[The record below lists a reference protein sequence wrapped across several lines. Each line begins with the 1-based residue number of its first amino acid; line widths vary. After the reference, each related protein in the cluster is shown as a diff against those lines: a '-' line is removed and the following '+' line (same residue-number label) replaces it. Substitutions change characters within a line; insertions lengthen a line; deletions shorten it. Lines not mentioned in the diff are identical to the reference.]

1 VTLATGTR
9 LGPYEIVSLLG
20 AGGMGEVYRARDP
33 RLGRDVA
40 VKVLPE
46 DFLEGEENRAR
57 FEREAKL
64 LAGLN
69 HPNIAAVFSFEEIPG
84 SSSSSSSSSSST
96 TRHVLV
102 MELIE
107 GETLAARL
115 AKGPMALDQL
125 LPIGM
130 QIADAL
136 DKAHR
141 QGIVHRDLKPGN
153 VMLTKGGAKLLDF
166 GLAKVLA
173 PAAHTSGA
181 TSLPTMA
188 PPQNLTQQ
196 GTILGTFQYMAPEQL
211 EGGEADARS
220 DIFSF
225 GAVLY
230 EMATGKKAFDG
241 KSQASLIGSILKDS
255 PPPVSSL
262 APMTP
267 PALDRLI
274 ATCLSKDPENRLQ
287 TAHDVKLQLQW
298 VGEGGSQ
305 AGLPAPVAARRK
317 NRERLAWTLAAAAA
331 AAAFVFAIG
340 FVRRAPRVSPPI
352 FAAIPLPEKTFVES
366 IALSPDGRTLAF
378 TAGSAGA
385 QPGLW
390 VRTLGSP
397 AARPVAG
404 AEEAS
409 FPFWSPDSRF
419 IGYFAQGSLKKIDPS
434 GGPALTVCDAARGV
448 GGTWNRDGTI
458 VFAPTPTSAL
468 FRVPASG
475 GKPEPVTRLDASLH
489 VTAHRYPAFL
499 PDGRHFLY
507 MAANLSGNT
516 GDPSNSIRVGSLDGK
531 TDKAVVAG
539 IASNP
544 SFVAGHVLYA
554 SEGALLAVKMD
565 PARLEVEGDPIPV
578 AQRLNVSNWYGYVQF
593 TASDDL
599 LLSTPAFAIP
609 SQLAWFDRNGRPA
622 GTVGEPG
629 LWVAPRLSP
638 DGRKIAVGVLDLGRN
653 TSDIWLYDVGG
664 GAGTKFVF
672 GSRNN
677 FAPVWA
683 PAGDRLLFGSD
694 RKSKGSRQDLWT
706 KSLDGSAEEML
717 LESPDNRIPEDW
729 SPDGRSLSINDVP
742 AQGKRNNQLWI
753 IETAGEK
760 KARPFAT
767 EANFQGDSRFS
778 PDGKWL
784 AYDSDESGRFEVYV
798 RPFPG
803 PGGRWQIST
812 AGGGQP
818 RWRRDG
824 KELTFLTPENKL
836 MAVPINTTSGFHAG
850 PPALL
855 FAIHP
860 SLNGAA
866 YDATGDHQ
874 RFLVNTVP
882 DEQGSPPLSLLV
894 HWTRLLEKHEES
906 RR

>member
-1 VTLATGTR
+1 MTLAAGSR
-9 LGPYEIVSLLG
+9 LGPYEILSPLG
-20 AGGMGEVYRARDP
+20 AGGMGEVYRATDS
-33 RLGRDVA
+33 RLGRSVA
-40 VKVLPE
+40 IKVLPE
-46 DFLEGEENRAR
+46 DFLESEESKLR
-57 FEREAKL
+57 FEREART
-64 LAGLN
+64 LASLN
-69 HPNIAAVFSFEEIPG
+69 HPNIAHLYSFEEVPG
-84 SSSSSSSSSSST
+84 SSASSP
-96 TRHVLV
+96 RHLLV
-102 MELIE
+102 MELID
-107 GETLAARL
+107 GETLAERL
-115 AKGPMALDQL
+115 LRGPLESEQLLKVSVEIAAALD
-125 LPIGM
+125 
-130 QIADAL
+130 A
-136 DKAHR
+136 AHHA
-141 QGIVHRDLKPGN
+141 GIIHRDLKPGN
-153 VMLTKGGAKLLDF
+153 VMLTKSGVKLLDF
-166 GLAKVLA
+166 GLAKTAA
-173 PAAHTSGA
+173 PAVKSSSV
-181 TSLPTMA
+181 TSLPTEMPRA
-188 PPQNLTQQ
+188 ITQQ

-211 EGGEADARS
+211 EGKDADARS

-230 EMATGKKAFDG
+230 EMASGKKAFDG
-241 KSQASLIGSILKDS
+241 KSQAALISSILKDE
-255 PPPVSSL
+255 PPAVSAS

-267 PALDRLI
+267 PALDRVVK
-274 ATCLSKDPENRLQ
+274 TCLSKDPEDRFQ
-287 TAHDVKLQLQW
+287 TAHDIKLQLQW
-298 VGEGGSQ
+298 IAEGGSQ
-305 AGLPAPVAARRK
+305 VGLPAPVAHRRK
-317 NRERLAWTLAAAAA
+317 SRERLAWALAAAAA
-331 AAAFVFAIG
+331 VAALVFAIG
-340 FVRRAPRVSPPI
+340 YLRRAPRVSSPI

-366 IALSPDGRTLAF
+366 IAFSPDGRTLAF
-378 TAGSAGA
+378 TAGRAGA

-397 AARPVAG
+397 AAHMVAG

-419 IGYFAQGSLKKIDPS
+419 IGYFTQGSLKKIDPT

-458 VFAPTPTSAL
+458 VFGPTPTSPL

-489 VTAHRYPAFL
+489 VTAHRYPVFL
-499 PDGRHFLY
+499 PDGKHFLY

-516 GDPSNSIRVGSLDGK
+516 GDPANSIRVGSLDGK

-544 SFVAGHVLYA
+544 SFVAGHLLYA

-565 PARLEVEGDPIPV
+565 PARLEVKGDAVPV
-578 AQRLNVSNWYGYVQF
+578 AQRLNVTNWYGYVQF
-593 TASDDL
+593 AASDDL

-653 TSDIWLYDVGG
+653 TSDLWLFDVAG

-672 GSRNN
+672 GSGNN

-694 RKSKGSRQDLWT
+694 RKSKGARQDLWT
-706 KSLDGSAEEML
+706 KSRDGSAEEIL
-717 LESPDNRIPEDW
+717 LESPDNRTPEDW
-729 SPDGRSLSINDVP
+729 SPDGKSLSINNVP

-753 IETAGEK
+753 VETAGEK

-778 PDGKWL
+778 PDGRWL

-818 RWRRDG
+818 HWRRDG

-836 MAVPINTTSGFHAG
+836 MAVPIGTTSGFQAG

-874 RFLVNTVP
+874 KFLVNTVP

-894 HWTRLLEKHEES
+894 HWTRLLEKHEEP

>member
-1 VTLATGTR
+1 VTLAAGTR
-9 LGPYEIVSLLG
+9 LGPYEILSAIG
-20 AGGMGEVYRARDP
+20 AGGMGEVYKARDT
-33 RLGRDVA
+33 RLERDVA
-40 VKVLPE
+40 VKILRPS
-46 DFLEGEENRAR
+46 DSTSEEMKQR
-57 FEREAKL
+57 FEREAKAISQL
-64 LAGLN
+64 S
-69 HPNIAAVFSFEEIPG
+69 HPNICALYDVG
-84 SSSSSSSSSSST
+84 SHEGT
-96 TRHVLV
+96 EYLV
-102 MELIE
+102 MEYLE
-107 GETLAARL
+107 GETLASRL
-115 AKGPMALDQL
+115 VKGALPLQQSIS
-125 LPIGM
+125 IGV

-136 DKAHR
+136 DRAHR

-153 VMLTKGGAKLLDF
+153 VMLTKGGVKLLDF
-166 GLAKVLA
+166 GLAKTLA
-173 PAAHTSGA
+173 PQAQPSGLTSM
-181 TSLPTMA
+181 PTMA
-188 PPQNLTQQ
+188 SPQHLTRQ

-241 KSQASLIGSILKDS
+241 KSQASLIGSILKDN
-255 PPPVSSL
+255 PPPASSI

-274 ATCLSKDPENRLQ
+274 ATCLSKDPEDRLQ

-317 NRERLAWTLAAAAA
+317 NREKLAWTLAAAAA
-331 AAAFVFAIG
+331 LAALVLAVG

-352 FAAIPLPEKTFVES
+352 FAAIPPPEKTFVES

-378 TAGSAGA
+378 TAGKAGA

-390 VRTLGSP
+390 IRTLGSP
-397 AARPVAG
+397 AAQPVSG

-419 IGYFAQGSLKKIDPS
+419 IGYFTQGSLKKIDPS

-458 VFAPTPTSAL
+458 VFGPTPTSPL
-468 FRVPASG
+468 FRVPAAG

-516 GDPSNSIRVGSLDGK
+516 GDPANSIRVGSLDGR
-531 TDKAVVAG
+531 TDKTVVAG

-544 SFVAGHVLYA
+544 SFVAGHLLY
-554 SEGALLAVKMD
+554 SREGALFAAKMD
-565 PARLEVEGDPIPV
+565 PAGLEVQGDPIPV
-578 AQRLNVSNWYGYVQF
+578 AQRLNLTNWYGYVQF

-599 LLSTPAFAIP
+599 LLSIPAFAIP
-609 SQLAWFDRNGRPA
+609 SQLAWFGRNGRPA

-629 LWVAPRLSP
+629 LWVGPRLSP
-638 DGRKIAVGVLDLGRN
+638 DGRRIAVGVLDLGRN
-653 TSDIWLYDVGG
+653 TSDIWLYDAAG

-672 GSRNN
+672 GNGNN
-677 FAPVWA
+677 FGPVWA
-683 PAGDRLLFGSD
+683 PASDRLLFSSD
-694 RKSKGSRQDLWT
+694 RKSKGARQDLWT
-706 KSLDGSAEEML
+706 KSLDGSVEEVF
-717 LESPDNRIPEDW
+717 LESPDNRWPEDW
-729 SPDGRSLSINDVP
+729 SADGKSLSLDNVT

-753 IETAGEK
+753 AEMAGEK
-760 KARPFAT
+760 KVRPFAT
-767 EANFQGDSRFS
+767 EANFQGNSRFS
-778 PDGKWL
+778 PDGRWL
-784 AYDSDESGRFEVYV
+784 AYESDESGRSEVYV

-818 RWRRDG
+818 HWRRDG

-836 MAVPINTTSGFHAG
+836 MAVPISTTSGFHAG

-860 SLNGAA
+860 SLNGTA
-866 YDATGDHQ
+866 YDVTGDHQ

-894 HWTRLLEKHEES
+894 HWTQLLAKHEES
-906 RR
+906 HR

>member
-1 VTLATGTR
+1 MTLAAGTR
-9 LGPYEIVSLLG
+9 LGPYEILSPLG
-20 AGGMGEVYRARDP
+20 AGGMGEVYKARDT
-33 RLGRDVA
+33 RLEREVA
-40 VKVLPE
+40 VKILRPS
-46 DFLEGEENRAR
+46 GSTSEEMKQR
-57 FEREAKL
+57 FECEAKAISQL
-64 LAGLN
+64 S
-69 HPNIAAVFSFEEIPG
+69 HPNICALFDVG
-84 SSSSSSSSSSST
+84 SHEGT
-96 TRHVLV
+96 EYLV
-102 MELIE
+102 MEYLE
-107 GETLAARL
+107 GETLASRVV
-115 AKGPMALDQL
+115 KGALPLQQVIS
-125 LPIGM
+125 IGV

-136 DKAHR
+136 DRAHR

-153 VMLTKGGAKLLDF
+153 VMLTKGGVKLLDF
-166 GLAKVLA
+166 GLAKTLA
-173 PAAHTSGA
+173 PQAQPSGLTSM
-181 TSLPTMA
+181 PTMA
-188 PPQNLTQQ
+188 SPQHLTQQ

-255 PPPVSSL
+255 PPPASSIV
-262 APMTP
+262 PMTP

-274 ATCLSKDPENRLQ
+274 ATCLSKDPEDRLQ

-317 NRERLAWTLAAAAA
+317 NREKLAWTLAAAAA
-331 AAAFVFAIG
+331 VAALVFAIG
-340 FVRRAPRVSPPI
+340 FLRRAPRVSSPI
-352 FAAIPLPEKTFVES
+352 FAAIPPPEKMFVES
-366 IALSPDGRTLAF
+366 IALSPDGRALAF
-378 TAGSAGA
+378 TAGKAGA

-390 VRTLGSP
+390 IRTLGSP
-397 AARPVAG
+397 AAQPVAG
-404 AEEAS
+404 AEEAT
-409 FPFWSPDSRF
+409 FPFWSPDNRF
-419 IGYFAQGSLKKIDPS
+419 IAYFTQGSLKRIDPS
-434 GGPALTVCDAARGV
+434 GGPALTVCDAARGT

-458 VFAPTPTSAL
+458 VFGPTPTSPL

-475 GKPEPVTRLDASLH
+475 GKPEPVTQLDASLH

-507 MAANLSGNT
+507 MAANLSAST
-516 GDPSNSIRVGSLDGK
+516 GDPANSIRVGSLDRK
-531 TDKAVVAG
+531 TDKVLVAG
-539 IASNP
+539 IASNA
-544 SFVAGHVLYA
+544 SFVAGHVLYS

-565 PARLEVEGDPIPV
+565 PARLEVEGDPIPI
-578 AQRLNVSNWYGYVQF
+578 AQRLNISNWYGYVQF

-638 DGRKIAVGVLDLGRN
+638 NGRKIAVGVLDLGRN
-653 TSDIWLYDVGG
+653 TTDIWLYEAAG

-672 GSRNN
+672 GNGNN
-677 FAPVWA
+677 FSPVWD
-683 PAGDRLLFGSD
+683 PTSDRLLFGSD
-694 RKSKGSRQDLWT
+694 RKSKGSRPDLWT
-706 KSLDGSAEEML
+706 KSLDGSAEEVF
-717 LESPDNRIPEDW
+717 LESLDNRIPEDW
-729 SPDGRSLSINDVP
+729 SPDGEFLSLNAVP

-753 IETAGEK
+753 AETAGEK
-760 KARPFAT
+760 KVSPFAT

-778 PDGKWL
+778 PDGRWL

-803 PGGRWQIST
+803 LGSRWQIST

-818 RWRRDG
+818 HWRRDG

-836 MAVPINTTSGFHAG
+836 MAVSISTTSGFHAG

-860 SLNGAA
+860 SLNGTA
-866 YDATGDHQ
+866 YDATGDGQ

-894 HWTRLLEKHEES
+894 HWTRLLAKHEES
-906 RR
+906 R

>member
-1 VTLATGTR
+1 MTLTPGTR

-20 AGGMGEVYRARDP
+20 KGGMGEVYRARDL

-64 LAGLN
+64 LAGLT
-69 HPNIAAVFSFEEIPG
+69 HPNIAAVFSFEEIAG
-84 SSSSSSSSSSST
+84 SSSSSSSV

-107 GETLAARL
+107 GETLMARL

-153 VMLTKGGAKLLDF
+153 VMLTKSGAKLLDF

-225 GAVLY
+225 GVVLY

-241 KSQASLIGSILKDS
+241 KSQASLIGSILKDN
-255 PPPVSSL
+255 PPPVSSI

-274 ATCLSKDPENRLQ
+274 ATCLSKDPEDRLQ

-317 NRERLAWTLAAAAA
+317 NREKLAWTLAAVAAA
-331 AAAFVFAIG
+331 AAVVFVAG
-340 FVRRAPRVSPPI
+340 FLRRAPRIPAPI
-352 FAAIPLPEKTFVES
+352 FAAIPPPEKTFVES

-378 TAGSAGA
+378 TASIAGA

-390 VRTLGSP
+390 IRDLGSP
-397 AARPVAG
+397 AAHPVAG

-419 IGYFAQGSLKKIDPS
+419 IGYFTQGSLKKIDPS
-434 GGPALTVCDAARGV
+434 GGPALTVCEAARGV
-448 GGTWNRDGTI
+448 GGAWNRDGVI
-458 VFAPTPTSAL
+458 VFGPTPTSPL
-468 FRVPASG
+468 FRVSSSG

-489 VTAHRYPAFL
+489 VTAHRYPVFL

-516 GDPSNSIRVGSLDGK
+516 GDPANSIRVGSLDGK
-531 TDKAVVAG
+531 TDKALVAG

-544 SFVAGHVLYA
+544 AFAAGRVLYLH
-554 SEGALLAVKMD
+554 EGALFAVKID
-565 PARLEVEGDPIPV
+565 LARLEAQGEPVPI
-578 AQRLNVSNWYGYVQF
+578 AQRLNTSSWYGYGQF
-593 TASDDL
+593 TVSNDL
-599 LLSTPAFAIP
+599 LLSIPAFAIP

-629 LWVAPRLSP
+629 LWFAPRLSP
-638 DGRKIAVGVLDLGRN
+638 DGRRIAVGLIDLGRN
-653 TSDIWLYDVGG
+653 TTDIWLYDVSG

-672 GSRNN
+672 GSGNN

-683 PAGDRLLFGSD
+683 PRGDRLLFGSD
-694 RKSKGSRQDLWT
+694 RKAKGHRQDLWT
-706 KSLDGSAEEML
+706 KSFDGSAEEVL
-717 LESPDNRIPEDW
+717 LESPDARTPEDW
-729 SPDGRSLSINDVP
+729 SPDGKFLSLDNVP

-753 IETAGEK
+753 ADASGEK
-760 KARPFAT
+760 KVRPFAT

-778 PDGKWL
+778 PDGRWL

-812 AGGGQP
+812 AGGSQP
-818 RWRRDG
+818 HWRRDG
-824 KELTFLTPENKL
+824 KELTFLTPDNKL
-836 MAVPINTTSGFHAG
+836 MAVPLGTSSGFHAG

-860 SLNGAA
+860 SLNGSA

-894 HWTRLLEKHEES
+894 HWTRLLEKSEES
-906 RR
+906 SR

>member
-1 VTLATGTR
+1 MTLAAGTR
-9 LGPYEIVSLLG
+9 LGPYEILSAIG
-20 AGGMGEVYRARDP
+20 AGGMGEVYKARDT
-33 RLGRDVA
+33 RLERDVA
-40 VKVLPE
+40 VKILRPS
-46 DFLEGEENRAR
+46 DSTSEEMKQR
-57 FEREAKL
+57 FEREAKAISQL
-64 LAGLN
+64 S
-69 HPNIAAVFSFEEIPG
+69 HPNICALYDVG
-84 SSSSSSSSSSST
+84 SHEGT
-96 TRHVLV
+96 EYLV
-102 MELIE
+102 MEYLE
-107 GETLAARL
+107 GETLASRL
-115 AKGPMALDQL
+115 VKGALPLQQSIS
-125 LPIGM
+125 IGV

-136 DKAHR
+136 DRAHR

-153 VMLTKGGAKLLDF
+153 VMLTKGGVKLLDF
-166 GLAKVLA
+166 GLAKTLA
-173 PAAHTSGA
+173 PQAQPSGLTSM
-181 TSLPTMA
+181 PTMA
-188 PPQNLTQQ
+188 SPQHLTRQ

-241 KSQASLIGSILKDS
+241 KSQASLIGSILKDN
-255 PPPVSSL
+255 PPPASSI

-274 ATCLSKDPENRLQ
+274 ATCLSKDPEDRLQ

-317 NRERLAWTLAAAAA
+317 NREKLAWTLAAAAA
-331 AAAFVFAIG
+331 LAALVLAVG

-352 FAAIPLPEKTFVES
+352 FAAIPPPEKTFVES

-378 TAGSAGA
+378 TAGKAGA

-390 VRTLGSP
+390 IRTLGSP
-397 AARPVAG
+397 AGRPVAG

-419 IGYFAQGSLKKIDPS
+419 IAYFTQGSLKKIDPS

-458 VFAPTPTSAL
+458 VFGPTPTSPL
-468 FRVPASG
+468 FRVPAAG

-516 GDPSNSIRVGSLDGK
+516 GDPANSIRVGSLDGR
-531 TDKAVVAG
+531 TDKTVVAG

-544 SFVAGHVLYA
+544 SFVAGHLLY
-554 SEGALLAVKMD
+554 SREGALFAAKMD
-565 PARLEVEGDPIPV
+565 PAGLEVQGDPIPV
-578 AQRLNVSNWYGYVQF
+578 AQRLNLTNWYGYVQF

-599 LLSTPAFAIP
+599 LLSIPAFAIP
-609 SQLAWFDRNGRPA
+609 SQLAWFGRNGRPA

-629 LWVAPRLSP
+629 LWVGPRLSP
-638 DGRKIAVGVLDLGRN
+638 DGRRIAVGVLDLGRN
-653 TSDIWLYDVGG
+653 TSDIWLYDAAG

-672 GSRNN
+672 GNGNN
-677 FAPVWA
+677 FGPVWA
-683 PAGDRLLFGSD
+683 PASDRLLFSSD
-694 RKSKGSRQDLWT
+694 RKSKGARQDLWT
-706 KSLDGSAEEML
+706 KSLDGSVEEVF
-717 LESPDNRIPEDW
+717 LESPDNRWPEDW
-729 SPDGRSLSINDVP
+729 SADGKSLSLDNVT

-753 IETAGEK
+753 AEMAGEK
-760 KARPFAT
+760 KVRPFAT
-767 EANFQGDSRFS
+767 EANFQGNSRFS
-778 PDGKWL
+778 PDGRWL
-784 AYDSDESGRFEVYV
+784 AYESDESGRSEVYV

-818 RWRRDG
+818 HWRRDG

-836 MAVPINTTSGFHAG
+836 MAVPISTTSGFHAG

-860 SLNGAA
+860 SLNGTA
-866 YDATGDHQ
+866 YDVTGDHQ

-894 HWTRLLEKHEES
+894 HWTQLLAKHEES
-906 RR
+906 HR

>member
-1 VTLATGTR
+1 MTLAAGTR

-20 AGGMGEVYRARDP
+20 AGGMGEVYRATDS
-33 RLGRDVA
+33 RLGRTVA
-40 VKVLPE
+40 LKVLPE
-46 DFLEGEENRAR
+46 EFLEGEENRAR

-69 HPNIAAVFSFEEIPG
+69 HPNIAAVYSFEEI
-84 SSSSSSSSSSST
+84 SSSSSSSSSST
-96 TRHVLV
+96 SSPVTRHVLV

-107 GETLAARL
+107 GETLMARL

-188 PPQNLTQQ
+188 PPQHLTQQ

-230 EMATGKKAFDG
+230 EMATGKKAFAG
-241 KSQASLIGSILKDS
+241 KSQASLIGSILKDT
-255 PPPVSSL
+255 PPPASSI

-274 ATCLSKDPENRLQ
+274 ATCLSKDPEDRLQ

-298 VGEGGSQ
+298 IAEGGSQ
-305 AGLPAPVAARRK
+305 AGLPAPVAHRRK
-317 NRERLAWTLAAAAA
+317 SRERLAWSLAAAAA
-331 AAAFVFAIG
+331 VAALVFAIG
-340 FVRRAPRVSPPI
+340 FLRRAPRVSPPI

-366 IALSPDGRTLAF
+366 IALSPDGKTLAF
-378 TAGSAGA
+378 TAGKAGA

-390 VRTLGSP
+390 IRRFDAP
-397 AARPVAG
+397 AAQAVSG

-419 IGYFAQGSLKKIDPS
+419 VGYFTQGSLKKIDPS
-434 GGPALTVCDAARGV
+434 GGPALTICDAARGV
-448 GGTWNRDGTI
+448 GGTWNRDGII
-458 VFAPTPTSAL
+458 VFGPTPTSPL

-489 VTAHRYPAFL
+489 VTAHRYPVFL

-516 GDPSNSIRVGSLDGK
+516 GDPANSIRVGSLDGK
-531 TDKAVVAG
+531 MDKVVVPG

-544 SFVAGHVLYA
+544 SFVAGHLLYA
-554 SEGALLAVKMD
+554 REGALLAMKMD
-565 PARLEVEGDPIPV
+565 SARFEVQGDPVPV
-578 AQRLNVSNWYGYVQF
+578 AQRLNVTNWYGYVQF

-599 LLSTPAFAIP
+599 LVSTPAFAVP

-629 LWVAPRLSP
+629 LWVGPRLSP

-653 TSDIWLYDVGG
+653 TSDIWLYDAAG

-672 GSRNN
+672 GAGNN
-677 FAPVWA
+677 FSPVWA
-683 PAGDRLLFGSD
+683 PASDRLLFGSD
-694 RKSKGSRQDLWT
+694 RKAKGSRQDLWM
-706 KSLDGSAEEML
+706 KSLDGSAEEIL
-717 LESPDNRIPEDW
+717 LDHPTPGFPRTGLRTGGLSRSTTSRRRGRETTSSGSSRRRGRRRPDRSRRRRTSRGTAGSLPTGDGSPTTRT
-729 SPDGRSLSINDVP
+729 SPDGSRSTSGRSRDP
-742 AQGKRNNQLWI
+742 AAAGRSRLRAAASHTGGA
-753 IETAGEK
+753 TARSSRSSPRK
-760 KARPFAT
+760 TSSWRSRSARPP
-767 EANFQGDSRFS
+767 DSR
-778 PDGKWL
+778 P
-784 AYDSDESGRFEVYV
+784 GR
-798 RPFPG
+798 PH
-803 PGGRWQIST
+803 SC
-812 AGGGQP
+812 
-818 RWRRDG
+818 
-824 KELTFLTPENKL
+824 
-836 MAVPINTTSGFHAG
+836 
-850 PPALL
+850 
-855 FAIHP
+855 
-860 SLNGAA
+860 
-866 YDATGDHQ
+866 
-874 RFLVNTVP
+874 
-882 DEQGSPPLSLLV
+882 
-894 HWTRLLEKHEES
+894 S
-906 RR
+906 RSIRA

>member
-1 VTLATGTR
+1 MTLAAGTKLGAYEI
-9 LGPYEIVSLLG
+9 LGPLG
-20 AGGMGEVYRARDP
+20 AGGMGEVYRAKDSRVD
-33 RLGRDVA
+33 RVVA
-40 VKVLPE
+40 LKVLPE
-46 DFLEGEENRAR
+46 DFLEGEENRSR

-64 LAGLN
+64 LASLN
-69 HPNIAAVFSFEEIPG
+69 HPGIATLYSFEEVPG
-84 SSSSSSSSSSST
+84 SSSPPSSPRS
-96 TRHVLV
+96 VLT

-107 GETLAARL
+107 GETLASRL
-115 AKGPMALDQL
+115 LKGALP
-125 LPIGM
+125 LPQVISAGV
-130 QIADAL
+130 QIAEAL
-136 DKAHR
+136 EGAHR

-153 VMLTKGGAKLLDF
+153 VMLTKGGVKLLDF
-166 GLAKVLA
+166 GLAKTLA
-173 PAAHTSGA
+173 PQAQPSGLTSM
-181 TSLPTMA
+181 PTMA
-188 PPQNLTQQ
+188 SPQHLTQK

-255 PPPVSSL
+255 PPPVSSI

-274 ATCLSKDPENRLQ
+274 ATCLSKDPEDRLQ

-317 NRERLAWTLAAAAA
+317 NREKLAWTLAATAAGA
-331 AAAFVFAIG
+331 ALVFAVG
-340 FVRRAPRVSPPI
+340 YLRRAPRVSSPI
-352 FAAIPLPEKTFVES
+352 FAAIPLPEKTYVES
-366 IALSPDGRTLAF
+366 IAISPDGKTLAF
-378 TAGSAGA
+378 TAGKAGS

-390 VRTLGSP
+390 IRTFGSP
-397 AARPVAG
+397 TARPVAG

-419 IGYFAQGSLKKIDPS
+419 IGYFTQGSLKKIDPT

-448 GGTWNRDGTI
+448 GGTWNRDGMI
-458 VFAPTPTSAL
+458 VFAPTPTSPL

-475 GKPEPVTRLDASLH
+475 GKPEPVTKLDASLH
-489 VTAHRYPAFL
+489 VTAHRYPVFL

-507 MAANLSGNT
+507 MAANLSGNA
-516 GDPSNSIRVGSLDGK
+516 GDPANSIRAGSLDGK

-544 SFVAGHVLYA
+544 TYVAGHLFYP
-554 SEGALLAVKMD
+554 SEGALLAVKMN
-565 PARLEVEGDPIPV
+565 PGRLEFQGDPVPV
-578 AQRLNVSNWYGYVQF
+578 AQRLNVSNWYGYVQYA
-593 TASDDL
+593 ASEDL

-629 LWVAPRLSP
+629 LWAAPRLSP

-653 TSDIWLYDVGG
+653 TSDIWLFDVAG

-672 GSRNN
+672 GAGNN
-677 FAPVWA
+677 FAAVWA

-694 RKSKGSRQDLWT
+694 RKAKGTRQDLWT
-706 KSLDGSAEEML
+706 KSLDGSAEEIL

-729 SPDGRSLSINDVP
+729 SPDGRSLSINNVQ

-753 IETAGEK
+753 VETAGEK
-760 KARPFAT
+760 KVRPFAT
-767 EANFQGDSRFS
+767 EANYQGDSRFS
-778 PDGKWL
+778 PDGRWL

-818 RWRRDG
+818 HWRRDG

-836 MAVPINTTSGFHAG
+836 MAVPIDTTSGFHAG

-860 SLNGAA
+860 SLNGSA
-866 YDATGDHQ
+866 YDATGDGQ

-894 HWTRLLEKHEES
+894 HWTRLLEKREES

>member
-1 VTLATGTR
+1 VTLAAGSR
-9 LGPYEIVSLLG
+9 LGPYEILSPLG
-20 AGGMGEVYRARDP
+20 AGGMGEVYRATDS
-33 RLGRDVA
+33 RLGRSVA
-40 VKVLPE
+40 IKVLPE
-46 DFLEGEENRAR
+46 DFLESEESKLR
-57 FEREAKL
+57 FEREART
-64 LAGLN
+64 LASLN
-69 HPNIAAVFSFEEIPG
+69 HPNIAHLYSFEEVPG
-84 SSSSSSSSSSST
+84 SSASSP
-96 TRHVLV
+96 RHLLV
-102 MELIE
+102 MELID
-107 GETLAARL
+107 GETLAERL
-115 AKGPMALDQL
+115 LRGPLESEQLLKVSVEIAAALD
-125 LPIGM
+125 
-130 QIADAL
+130 A
-136 DKAHR
+136 AHHA
-141 QGIVHRDLKPGN
+141 GIIHRDLKPGN
-153 VMLTKGGAKLLDF
+153 VMLTKSGVKLLDF
-166 GLAKVLA
+166 GLAKAAA
-173 PAAHTSGA
+173 PPVKSSSV
-181 TSLPTMA
+181 TSLPTEMPRA
-188 PPQNLTQQ
+188 ITQQ

-211 EGGEADARS
+211 EGKDADARS

-230 EMATGKKAFDG
+230 EMASGKKAFDG
-241 KSQASLIGSILKDS
+241 KSQAALISSILKDE
-255 PPPVSSL
+255 PPAVSAS

-267 PALDRLI
+267 PALDRVVK
-274 ATCLSKDPENRLQ
+274 TCLSKDPEDRFQ
-287 TAHDVKLQLQW
+287 TAHDIKLQLQW
-298 VGEGGSQ
+298 IAEGGSQ
-305 AGLPAPVAARRK
+305 VGLPAPVAHRRK
-317 NRERLAWTLAAAAA
+317 SRERLAWALAAAAA
-331 AAAFVFAIG
+331 VAALVFAIG
-340 FVRRAPRVSPPI
+340 YLRRAPRVSSPI

-366 IALSPDGRTLAF
+366 IAFSPDGRTLAF
-378 TAGSAGA
+378 TAGRAGA

-397 AARPVAG
+397 AAHMVAG

-419 IGYFAQGSLKKIDPS
+419 IGYFTQGSLKKIDPT

-458 VFAPTPTSAL
+458 VFGPTPTSPL

-489 VTAHRYPAFL
+489 VTAHRYPVFL
-499 PDGRHFLY
+499 PDGKHFLY

-516 GDPSNSIRVGSLDGK
+516 GDPANSIRVGSLDGK

-544 SFVAGHVLYA
+544 SFVAGHLLYA

-565 PARLEVEGDPIPV
+565 PARLEVKGDAVPV
-578 AQRLNVSNWYGYVQF
+578 AQRLNVTNWYGYVQF
-593 TASDDL
+593 AASDDL

-653 TSDIWLYDVGG
+653 TSDLWLFDVAG

-672 GSRNN
+672 GSGNN

-694 RKSKGSRQDLWT
+694 RKSKGARQDLWT
-706 KSLDGSAEEML
+706 KSRDGSAEEIL
-717 LESPDNRIPEDW
+717 LESPDNRTPEDW
-729 SPDGRSLSINDVP
+729 SPDGKSLSINNVP

-753 IETAGEK
+753 VETAGEK

-778 PDGKWL
+778 PDGRWL

-818 RWRRDG
+818 HWRRDG

-836 MAVPINTTSGFHAG
+836 MAVPIGTTSGFQAG

-874 RFLVNTVP
+874 KFLVNTVP

-894 HWTRLLEKHEES
+894 HWTRLLEKQEEP

>member
-1 VTLATGTR
+1 MTLAAGSR
-9 LGPYEIVSLLG
+9 LGPYEILSPLG
-20 AGGMGEVYRARDP
+20 AGGMGEVYRATDS
-33 RLGRDVA
+33 RLGRSVA
-40 VKVLPE
+40 IKVLPE
-46 DFLEGEENRAR
+46 DFLESEESKLR
-57 FEREAKL
+57 FEREART
-64 LAGLN
+64 LASLN
-69 HPNIAAVFSFEEIPG
+69 HPNIAHLYSFEEIPG
-84 SSSSSSSSSSST
+84 SSESSP
-96 TRHVLV
+96 RHLLV
-102 MELIE
+102 MELID
-107 GETLAARL
+107 GETLAERL
-115 AKGPMALDQL
+115 LRGPLESEQLLKVSVEIAAALD
-125 LPIGM
+125 
-130 QIADAL
+130 A
-136 DKAHR
+136 AHHA
-141 QGIVHRDLKPGN
+141 GIIHRDLKPGN
-153 VMLTKGGAKLLDF
+153 VMLTKSGVKLLDF
-166 GLAKVLA
+166 GLAKAAA
-173 PAAHTSGA
+173 PPVKSSSV
-181 TSLPTMA
+181 TSLPTEMPRA
-188 PPQNLTQQ
+188 ITQQ

-211 EGGEADARS
+211 EGKDADARS

-230 EMATGKKAFDG
+230 EMASGKKAFDG
-241 KSQASLIGSILKDS
+241 KSQAALISSILKDE
-255 PPPVSSL
+255 PPAVSAS

-267 PALDRLI
+267 PALDRVVK
-274 ATCLSKDPENRLQ
+274 TCLSKDPEDRFQ
-287 TAHDVKLQLQW
+287 TAHDIKLQLQW
-298 VGEGGSQ
+298 IAEGGSQ
-305 AGLPAPVAARRK
+305 VGLPAPVAHRRK
-317 NRERLAWTLAAAAA
+317 SRERLAWALAAAAA
-331 AAAFVFAIG
+331 VAALVFAIG
-340 FVRRAPRVSPPI
+340 YLRRAPRVSSPI

-366 IALSPDGRTLAF
+366 IAFSPDGRTLAF
-378 TAGSAGA
+378 TAGRAGA

-397 AARPVAG
+397 AAHMVAG

-419 IGYFAQGSLKKIDPS
+419 IGYFTQGSLKKIDPT

-458 VFAPTPTSAL
+458 VFGPTPTSPL

-489 VTAHRYPAFL
+489 VTAHRYPVFL
-499 PDGRHFLY
+499 PDGKHFLY

-516 GDPSNSIRVGSLDGK
+516 GDPANSIRVGSLDGK

-544 SFVAGHVLYA
+544 SFVAGHLLYA

-565 PARLEVEGDPIPV
+565 PARLEVKGDAVPV
-578 AQRLNVSNWYGYVQF
+578 AQRLNVTNWYGYVQF
-593 TASDDL
+593 AASDDL

-653 TSDIWLYDVGG
+653 TSDLWLFDVAG

-672 GSRNN
+672 GSGNN

-694 RKSKGSRQDLWT
+694 RKSKGARQDLWT
-706 KSLDGSAEEML
+706 KSRDGSAEEIL
-717 LESPDNRIPEDW
+717 LESPDNRTPEDW
-729 SPDGRSLSINDVP
+729 SPDGKSLSINNVP

-753 IETAGEK
+753 VETAGEK

-778 PDGKWL
+778 PDGRWL

-818 RWRRDG
+818 HWRRDG

-836 MAVPINTTSGFHAG
+836 MAVPIGTTSGFQAG

-874 RFLVNTVP
+874 KFLVNTVP

-894 HWTRLLEKHEES
+894 HWTRLLEKQEEP

>member
-1 VTLATGTR
+1 MTLAAGSR
-9 LGPYEIVSLLG
+9 LGPYEILSPLG
-20 AGGMGEVYRARDP
+20 AGGMGEVYRAKDTRVD
-33 RLGRDVA
+33 RVVA
-40 VKVLPE
+40 LKVLPE
-46 DFLEGEENRAR
+46 DFLEGEENRSR

-64 LAGLN
+64 LASLN
-69 HPNIAAVFSFEEIPG
+69 HPGIATLYSFEEIPG
-84 SSSSSSSSSSST
+84 SLSPPSSPRS
-96 TRHVLV
+96 VLT

-107 GETLAARL
+107 GETLAGRL
-115 AKGPMALDQL
+115 VKGALP
-125 LPIGM
+125 LPQVISAGV

-136 DKAHR
+136 EAAHR

-153 VMLTKGGAKLLDF
+153 VMLTKGAVKLLDF
-166 GLAKVLA
+166 GLAKTLA
-173 PAAHTSGA
+173 PQAQPSGLTSM
-181 TSLPTMA
+181 PTMA
-188 PPQNLTQQ
+188 SPQHLTQK

-211 EGGEADARS
+211 EGSDADARS
-220 DIFSF
+220 DIFAL

-230 EMATGKKAFDG
+230 EMAAGRRAFEG
-241 KSQASLIGSILKDS
+241 KSQASLIGSILKDT
-255 PPPVSSL
+255 PPPVSSI

-274 ATCLSKDPENRLQ
+274 ATCLSKDPEDRLQ

-298 VGEGGSQ
+298 IAEGGSQ
-305 AGLPAPVAARRK
+305 AGLPAPVAHRRK
-317 NRERLAWTLAAAAA
+317 SRERLAWALAAAAA
-331 AAAFVFAIG
+331 AAALVFAIG
-340 FVRRAPRVSPPI
+340 YLRRAPRVSSPI
-352 FAAIPLPEKTFVES
+352 FAAIPPPEKTFVES
-366 IALSPDGRTLAF
+366 IALSPDGKTLAF
-378 TAGSAGA
+378 TAGKAGA

-390 VRTLGSP
+390 TRTLGSP
-397 AARPVAG
+397 AAQPVAG
-404 AEEAS
+404 AEDAS

-419 IGYFAQGSLKKIDPS
+419 IAYFTQGSLKRIDPS

-448 GGTWNRDGTI
+448 GGAWNRDGTI
-458 VFAPTPTSAL
+458 VFGPTPTSPL
-468 FRVPASG
+468 FRVAAAG

-489 VTAHRYPAFL
+489 VTAHRYPVFL

-516 GDPSNSIRVGSLDGK
+516 GDPANSIRVGSLDGK
-531 TDKAVVAG
+531 TDKVVVAG
-539 IASNP
+539 VASNP
-544 SFVAGHVLYA
+544 SFVAGHLLYPR
-554 SEGALLAVKMD
+554 EGALLAVKMD
-565 PARLEVEGDPIPV
+565 PARLEVQGDAVPV
-578 AQRLNVSNWYGYVQF
+578 AQRLNVTNWYGYVQF

-638 DGRKIAVGVLDLGRN
+638 DGRRIAVGVLDLGRN
-653 TSDIWLYDVGG
+653 TSDLWLYDVAG

-672 GSRNN
+672 GSGSNIS
-677 FAPVWA
+677 PVWS

-694 RKSKGSRQDLWT
+694 RKSKGSRMDLWT
-706 KSLDGSAEEML
+706 KSLDGSAEEVF
-717 LESPDNRIPEDW
+717 LESPDSRWPEDW
-729 SPDGRSLSINDVP
+729 SPDGRSLSLDNVP

-753 IETAGEK
+753 AETAGEK
-760 KARPFAT
+760 KFTPFAP

-778 PDGKWL
+778 PDGRWL
-784 AYDSDESGRFEVYV
+784 AYDSDESGRLEVYV

-818 RWRRDG
+818 HWRRDG

-836 MAVPINTTSGFHAG
+836 MAVPVSTAPGFHAG

-860 SLNGAA
+860 SLNGTA
-866 YDATGDHQ
+866 YDVTGDHQ
-874 RFLVNTVP
+874 KFLVNTVP

>member
-1 VTLATGTR
+1 MTLAAGTKI
-9 LGPYEIVSLLG
+9 GAYEIDSLLG
-20 AGGMGEVYRARDP
+20 AGGMGEVYRANDARI
-33 RLGRDVA
+33 GRAVA
-40 VKVLPE
+40 LKVLPE
-46 DFLEGEENRAR
+46 KFFEDEDSRAR
-57 FEREAKL
+57 FEREART
-64 LAGLN
+64 LASLN
-69 HPNIAAVFSFEEIPG
+69 HPGIATLYSFEEVPG
-84 SSSSSSSSSSST
+84 SSSSA

-107 GETLAARL
+107 GETLASRL
-115 AKGPMALDQL
+115 VKGPLAVAQV
-125 LPIGM
+125 ISTGG

-136 DKAHR
+136 EGAHR

-153 VMLTKGGAKLLDF
+153 VMLTKSGVKLLDF
-166 GLAKVLA
+166 GLAKTLA
-173 PAAHTSGA
+173 PQAQPSGLTSM
-181 TSLPTMA
+181 PTMA
-188 PPQNLTQQ
+188 PPQHLTQQ

-241 KSQASLIGSILKDS
+241 KSQASLIGAILKDS
-255 PPPVSSL
+255 PPPISSI
-262 APMTP
+262 APMAP

-274 ATCLSKDPENRLQ
+274 ATCLSKDPEDRLQ

-317 NRERLAWTLAAAAA
+317 HREKLAWALAAAAA
-331 AAAFVFAIG
+331 AAALVFAIG
-340 FVRRAPRVSPPI
+340 FARRAPRVSSPI

-378 TAGSAGA
+378 TAGKAGA

-390 VRTLGSP
+390 IRTLGSP
-397 AARPVAG
+397 AARQVAG

-419 IGYFAQGSLKKIDPS
+419 IGYFTQGSLKKIDPS
-434 GGPALTVCDAARGV
+434 GGPPLTVCEAARGI
-448 GGTWNRDGTI
+448 GGAWSREGTI
-458 VFAPTPTSAL
+458 VFAPEPTSPL
-468 FRVPASG
+468 FRVPAAG

-489 VTAHRYPAFL
+489 VTAHRYPVFL

-516 GDPSNSIRVGSLDGK
+516 GDPANSIRVGSLDGK

-539 IASNP
+539 VASNP
-544 SFVAGHVLYA
+544 SFVAGFLLYP
-554 SEGALLAVKMD
+554 SEGALLAVKID
-565 PARLEVEGDPIPV
+565 PARLEVQGDAVPV
-578 AQRLNVSNWYGYVQF
+578 AQRLNGSNWYGYVQF

-599 LLSTPAFAIP
+599 LLSTPAFANP

-622 GTVGEPG
+622 GTIGEPG
-629 LWVAPRLSP
+629 LWVGPRLSP
-638 DGRKIAVGVLDLGRN
+638 DGRRIAVGMLDLGRD
-653 TSDIWLYDVGG
+653 TSDIWLFAAAG

-672 GSRNN
+672 GNGSNVS
-677 FAPVWA
+677 PVWA
-683 PAGDRLLFGSD
+683 PTADRLLFGTD
-694 RKSKGSRQDLWT
+694 RKSKGARSDLWT
-706 KSLDGSAEEML
+706 KSLDGSAEEVF
-717 LESPDNRIPEDW
+717 LESPDSRWPEDW
-729 SPDGRSLSINDVP
+729 SPDGRSLSLNSAP

-753 IETAGEK
+753 AETAGERK
-760 KARPFAT
+760 VRPFAT
-767 EANFQGDSRFS
+767 EANYQEGSRFS
-778 PDGKWL
+778 PGGRWL
-784 AYDSDESGRFEVYV
+784 AFASDESGRFEVYV

-812 AGGGQP
+812 AGGSQP
-818 RWRRDG
+818 HWRRDG
-824 KELTFLTPENKL
+824 KELAFLTPENKL
-836 MAVPINTTSGFHAG
+836 MAVPISTTSGFHAG

-860 SLNGAA
+860 SLHGAA

>member
-1 VTLATGTR
+1 MTLAAGSR
-9 LGPYEIVSLLG
+9 LGSYEILSPLG
-20 AGGMGEVYRARDP
+20 AGGMGEVYRANDS
-33 RLGRDVA
+33 RLGRSVA
-40 VKVLPE
+40 IKVLPE
-46 DFLEGEENRAR
+46 DFLESEESKLR
-57 FEREAKL
+57 FEREART
-64 LAGLN
+64 LASLN
-69 HPNIAAVFSFEEIPG
+69 HPNIAHLYSFEEVPG
-84 SSSSSSSSSSST
+84 SSASSP
-96 TRHVLV
+96 RHLLV
-102 MELIE
+102 MELID
-107 GETLAARL
+107 GETLAERL
-115 AKGPMALDQL
+115 LRGPLESEQLLKVSVEIAAALD
-125 LPIGM
+125 
-130 QIADAL
+130 A
-136 DKAHR
+136 AHHA
-141 QGIVHRDLKPGN
+141 GIIHRDLKPGN
-153 VMLTKGGAKLLDF
+153 VMLTKSGVKLLDF
-166 GLAKVLA
+166 GLAKAAA
-173 PAAHTSGA
+173 PPVKSSSV
-181 TSLPTMA
+181 TSLPTEMPRA
-188 PPQNLTQQ
+188 ITQQ

-211 EGGEADARS
+211 EGKDADARS

-230 EMATGKKAFDG
+230 EMATGKKAFGG
-241 KSQASLIGSILKDS
+241 KSQAALISSILKDE
-255 PPPVSSL
+255 PPAVSAS

-267 PALDRLI
+267 PALDRVVK
-274 ATCLSKDPENRLQ
+274 TCLSKDPEDRFQ
-287 TAHDVKLQLQW
+287 TAHDIKLQLQW
-298 VGEGGSQ
+298 IAEGGSQ
-305 AGLPAPVAARRK
+305 AGLPAPVAHRRK
-317 NRERLAWTLAAAAA
+317 SREKLAWALAAAAA
-331 AAAFVFAIG
+331 AAALVFAVG
-340 FVRRAPRVSPPI
+340 YLRRAPRLAAPI
-352 FAAIPLPEKTFVES
+352 FAAVPLPEKSFVES
-366 IALSPDGRTLAF
+366 IALSPDGKTLAF
-378 TAGSAGA
+378 TAGKAGA

-390 VRTLGSP
+390 IRVLGSP

-419 IGYFAQGSLKKIDPS
+419 IGYFTQGSLKKIDPT

-448 GGTWNRDGTI
+448 GGTWNREGTI
-458 VFAPTPTSAL
+458 VFGPTPTSPL

-489 VTAHRYPAFL
+489 VTAHRYPVFL
-499 PDGRHFLY
+499 PDGKHFLY

-516 GDPSNSIRVGSLDGK
+516 GDPANSIRVGSLDGK

-544 SFVAGHVLYA
+544 WFVAGHLLYP

-565 PARLEVEGDPIPV
+565 PARLVAQGDAIPV
-578 AQRLNVSNWYGYVQF
+578 AQRLSVTNWYGYVQF

-638 DGRKIAVGVLDLGRN
+638 DGRKIAVGMLDLGRN
-653 TSDIWLYDVGG
+653 TSDLWLFAVAG

-672 GSRNN
+672 GAGNN
-677 FAPVWA
+677 FSPVWS

-706 KSLDGSAEEML
+706 KSLDGSAEEIL

-729 SPDGRSLSINDVP
+729 SPDGKSISLDNVP

-753 IETAGEK
+753 AETAGEK
-760 KARPFAT
+760 KVRPFAT
-767 EANFQGDSRFS
+767 EANYQGYSRFS
-778 PDGKWL
+778 PDGRWL
-784 AYDSDESGRFEVYV
+784 AYDSDESGRSEVYV

-812 AGGGQP
+812 AGGGQAH
-818 RWRRDG
+818 WRRDG
-824 KELTFLTPENKL
+824 KEITFLTPENKL
-836 MAVPINTTSGFHAG
+836 MAVPVGTTPGFQAG